1 MTPAVGRR
9 ELTLVLL
16 WAVLVMAVTCLPYL
30 DALRVAEGRVFG
42 GFLWGV
48 DEGNVYLAWIRQA
61 AEGEWFLRNQYCLA
75 PENPRFVNLYFQLA
89 GRLSALTGLSG
100 PVVFHALRLAGG
112 VFLLWSLYLLTA
124 SVTRNLVARWMTL
137 GLASFGSG
145 LGWLAV
151 LTDGAGGLR
160 PVDVGLDWQVQPEA
174 VTFPSLLLNG
184 LFVTAMGL
192 MCQVLR
198 LSARAVTEN
207 SGRAAVASGLL
218 LLILG
223 NIHTYNVFAVHLAL
237 VLWLAA
243 RLWSGTAHWG
253 VVVRHYATIV
263 AISVPSV
270 IWAVYA
276 AKADP
281 AFMAKGLTPTPAF
294 RFLDY
299 AAGYGLIGLLA
310 LGGAIFALLPRLRQ
324 VGHDAAVST
333 LPICWALGNSLVLL
347 IPVSFQRKM
356 VEGLHLPLCILAGV
370 AVAGLTEWLT
380 RGLRR
385 SGRLREAKERTALTV
400 VAVGVACMPSNAF
413 FVAQC
418 LGQVRNNNANL
429 ARVLQPPLFL
439 DNGEAKALAWLG
451 QNTTPDDVVLSS
463 SFAGSYLPTY
473 GPGRPWV
480 GHWAET
486 LALVDSG
493 HYVPPHAPLRTWE
506 RLGRDPG
513 VRLARFG
520 DNLALV
526 DTAFRPTSGEDL
538 LRLLREYPVTMVY
551 YGPWEQAMTAGGHE
565 SGELGVA
572 AWKAAAS
579 KVLQVV
585 YDSGPVTIYRV
596 PRWSGGAR

>member
-1 MTPAVGRR
+1 MTTLVQRR
-9 ELTLVLL
+9 ELALVLL
-16 WAVLVMAVTCLPYL
+16 WAVLVMGLTCLPYL
-30 DALRVAEGRVFG
+30 DALSVAEGRAFG

-100 PVVFHALRLAGG
+100 AVVFHGLRVAGG

-124 SVTRNLVARWMTL
+124 SLSRNPVTRWTALV
-137 GLASFGSG
+137 LASVGSG

-160 PVDVGLDWQVQPEA
+160 PVDVGLDWQIQPEA

-198 LSARAVTEN
+198 LSVKAVTAD
-207 SGRAAVASGLL
+207 SLRAAAGAGLL
-218 LLILG
+218 LLVLG
-223 NIHTYNVFAVHLAL
+223 NIHTYNVFPVHLTL
-237 VLWLAA
+237 GLWLAA
-243 RLWSGTAHWG
+243 SLWGRAARPR
-253 VVVRHYATIV
+253 VVLRQYAMIV
-263 AISVPSV
+263 VLSLPSV
-270 IWAVYA
+270 IWALYA
-276 AKADP
+276 AQADP

-294 RFLDY
+294 RFMDY
-299 AAGYGLIGLLA
+299 ALGYGLVGLLA
-310 LGGAIFALLPRLRQ
+310 LGGAVLVLRWRRRPADQEGTVSLLP
-324 VGHDAAVST
+324 V
-333 LPICWALGNSLVLL
+333 CWALGNSLVLL

-370 AVAGLTEWLT
+370 ALAALTEWLT
-380 RGLRR
+380 RSLRR
-385 SGRLREAKERTALTV
+385 SGRLREAQERTVLAV
-400 VAVGVACMPSNAF
+400 VAVAVACMPSNAL

-429 ARVLQPPLFL
+429 ARVLQPPIFL
-439 DNGEAKALAWLG
+439 ETAEAKALAWLG
-451 QNTTPDDVVLSS
+451 QNTSSDDVVLSS
-463 SFAGSYLPTY
+463 SFVGSYLPTY

-486 LALVDSG
+486 LALVDGG
-493 HYVPPHAPLRTWE
+493 HYVSPDAPLRTWE
-506 RLGRDPG
+506 RLGRDPAL
-513 VRLARFG
+513 RLARFG

-526 DTAFRPTSGEDL
+526 DMVFRRFSAADI
-538 LRLLREYPVTMVY
+538 LRRLRDYPVTMVY
-551 YGPWEQAMTAGGHE
+551 YGPWEQAMTAADSAAGD
-565 SGELGVA
+565 SRVA
-572 AWKAAAS
+572 AWKAEAA
-579 KVLQVV
+579 KVLQVI
-585 YDSGPVTIYRV
+585 YDAGAVTIYRV
-596 PRWSGGAR
+596 PRSPGGVR